1 MKTNKEIVAYFLHHY
16 EELKQNHISYDIL
29 NMDEIED
36 VVALYA
42 EMNDIFNNVTFA
54 KNKKNLI
61 ITVYKVK

>member
-1 MKTNKEIVAYFLHHY
+1 MIQNKDIINHFLHKY

>member
-1 MKTNKEIVAYFLHHY
+1 MKTNKEIVAYFLHQY
-16 EELKQNHISYDIL
+16 EELKATHISYETF

-42 EMNDIFNNVTFA
+42 EMTDIFNNVTFA

>member
-1 MKTNKEIVAYFLHHY
+1 MITNESIIKHFIVQY
-16 EELKQNHISYDIL
+16 EELKQNHITYDVM

>member
-1 MKTNKEIVAYFLHHY
+1 MIQNKDIINHFLHQY

-29 NMDEIED
+29 NMDNIED

>member
-1 MKTNKEIVAYFLHHY
+1 MKTNAEIVAYFLHQY
-16 EELKQNHISYDIL
+16 EELKQNHITYDVM

-42 EMNDIFNNVTFA
+42 EMNDIFNCVTFA

>member
-1 MKTNKEIVAYFLHHY
+1 MKTNKEIVTYFLHKY
-16 EELKQNHISYDIL
+16 EELKVTHISYETFNI
-29 NMDEIED
+29 DEIED